1 MTCKQPSRRWWT
13 GRPVPHHG
21 HSIDAGHLRAEE
33 LVSVTPSVGLAAD
46 ELTVLLHDGVGCL
59 QVLLAG
65 RCWADVAPVRCP
77 RRSADDPKENARASS
92 WFLRVPGRARH
103 YRLF

>member
-1 MTCKQPSRRWWT
+1 M
-13 GRPVPHHG
+13 
-21 HSIDAGHLRAEE
+21 
-33 LVSVTPSVGLAAD
+33 SVTPSVGLAAD

-59 QVLLAG
+59 QVLIAG
-65 RCWADVAPVRCP
+65 RCWADVAPVPCP

-103 YRLF
+103 YRHF